1 MCSQQKKAPVN
12 ENCPA
17 NEIIFKED
25 QCKDAAKQ
33 IGQDYWK
40 KLNSDVLPLGC
51 FNDRVT
57 VNGVMFNE
65 NVMGP
70 NKPGGEDGNRG
81 AHGGL
86 CVVPGTFYYTKY
98 FI

>member
-1 MCSQQKKAPVN
+1 M
-12 ENCPA
+12 
-17 NEIIFKED
+17 
-25 QCKDAAKQ
+25 
-33 IGQDYWK
+33 
-40 KLNSDVLPLGC
+40 NSDVLPLGC

-81 AHGGL
+81 AYGGL
-86 CVVPGTFYYTKY
+86 CVVPGTFYYTKS